1 MHICPMQSPEL
12 FKGTLSTIVLK
23 LLHEHGRM
31 YGYEM
36 TQKVKLL
43 THDAVQ
49 LTEGSLYPAL
59 HKLEVEGWVKSEVEY
74 IGKRPRKYYSLT
86 NSGRGAVTEKV
97 NEFAEF
103 VKAMQ
108 QVLGPLP
115 GHELKLQPIKI

>member
-1 MHICPMQSPEL
+1 MQSPEL

-43 THDAVQ
+43 TRDAVQ

-59 HKLEVEGWVKSEVEY
+59 HKLEVEGLVKSEVEY

-86 NSGRGAVTEKV
+86 NNGRAAVKEKV
-97 NEFAEF
+97 GEFAEF

-108 QVLGPLP
+108 QLLGPLP
-115 GHELKLQPIKI
+115 GIELKFQPIR